1 MIIAWESDNDV
12 CKFLFSYLF
21 ILTSVLTLH
30 RGAQLVT
37 SRGQL
42 GLKVQHSVENSV
54 SRILALTSHFRP
66 SVHKRDI
73 LPFLHFMTLE
83 VLGPFGARL
92 LGSGLW
98 ACLTSSFTPLGRS
111 CRVTHS
117 TVQWLDSALEK
128 SQRNPKT
135 IANKSKIL
143 PKIRNV
149 SENPKCFQFS
159 RYQSFWHQRIY
170 S

>member
-1 MIIAWESDNDV
+1 MKVIFPTSKSLVKLGPTNDTKWTLRIKLYSEMIVAWEIDIDV

-111 CRVTHS
+111 CRVTH
-117 TVQWLDSALEK
+117 ALMI
-128 SQRNPKT
+128 QYG
-135 IANKSKIL
+135 
-143 PKIRNV
+143 
-149 SENPKCFQFS
+149 FS
-159 RYQSFWHQRIY
+159 P
-170 S
+170 